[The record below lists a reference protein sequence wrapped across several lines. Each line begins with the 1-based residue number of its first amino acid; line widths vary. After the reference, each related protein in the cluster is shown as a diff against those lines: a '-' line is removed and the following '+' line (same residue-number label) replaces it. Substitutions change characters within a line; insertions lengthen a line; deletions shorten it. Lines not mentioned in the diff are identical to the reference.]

1 MTTPYSE
8 ALREKLANLLKHRR
22 SPLVIDSLV
31 EVLEADFVG
40 PYLYQIVWTDQVP
53 TRLNP
58 VFCDEFKQTS
68 VDTYLALREGK
79 YVTALCYHQF
89 LDCRQEV
96 HRERQL
102 DKILEDGTQ

>member
-1 MTTPYSE
+1 METQYSE
-8 ALREKLANLLKHRR
+8 ALREKLAYLLKDRR
-22 SPLVIDSLV
+22 SPLVIDALV
-31 EVLEADFVG
+31 ALLQADFVG

-58 VFCDEFKQTS
+58 VFCDYFERTG
-68 VDTYLALREGK
+68 VDTYIALREGK

-102 DKILEDGTQ
+102 DKILEDGPQ